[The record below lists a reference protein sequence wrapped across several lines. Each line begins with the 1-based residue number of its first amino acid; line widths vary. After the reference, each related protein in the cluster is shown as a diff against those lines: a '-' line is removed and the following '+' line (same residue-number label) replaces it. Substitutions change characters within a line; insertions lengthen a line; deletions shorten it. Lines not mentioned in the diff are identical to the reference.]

1 MRHGI
6 RAIVFDAF
14 GTLVTPVAR
23 NGPYQSL
30 ALAVNVERR
39 RFREEAMTLDLSLA
53 DLAAKYGRPDLAQS
67 LTAELAAE
75 TAGVRLFDE
84 VGRYLDLLDWRGF
97 PYAVCSNLSHG
108 YGEKVK
114 ELVPNAVG
122 YVMSYEVGAYKPQPA
137 IYQSVVDLLGEEP
150 SRILFVGD
158 TERADVVGPKAVGMK
173 AVHLNRRAGQTLLS
187 VIAGALRDAAA
198 HPMLEG

>member
-6 RAIVFDAF
+6 KAIVFDAF
-14 GTLVTPVAR
+14 GTLVTPVQR

-30 ALAVNVERR
+30 ALAADVERR
-39 RFREEAMTLDLSLA
+39 RFREEAMTLNLSLA
-53 DLAAKYGRPDLAQS
+53 ELAARYGRPDLAQS
-67 LTAELAAE
+67 LTDELAVE
-75 TAGVRLFDE
+75 TAGVTLFDE
-84 VGRYLDLLDWRGF
+84 VGRYLDMLDWRGF
-97 PYAVCSNLSHG
+97 PYAVCSNLAHG
-108 YGEKVK
+108 YGERVK

-137 IYQSVVDLLGEEP
+137 IYHAVVDLLDVDP

-158 TERADVVGPKAVGMK
+158 TERADVDGPRAAGMK

-187 VIAGALRDAAA
+187 VIAKALRDAAA
-198 HPMLEG
+198 PSMLEG

>member
-6 RAIVFDAF
+6 EAIAFDAF
-14 GTLVTPVAR
+14 GTLVTPVPR

-30 ALAVNVERR
+30 ALAANVGRR
-39 RFREEAMTLDLSLA
+39 QFREEAMTLDLSLA
-53 DLAAKYGRPDLAQS
+53 DLAARYGRPDLAQS
-67 LTAELAAE
+67 LTNELEAE
-75 TAGVRLFDE
+75 TAEVKLFDE

-97 PYAVCSNLSHG
+97 PYAVCSNLAHG
-108 YGEKVK
+108 YGAKVK
-114 ELVPNAVG
+114 ELVPNAAG

-137 IYQSVVDLLGEEP
+137 IYQAVVDLLGVEP

-158 TERADVVGPKAVGMK
+158 TERADVDGPRAVGMK

-187 VIAGALRDAAA
+187 VIAKALRDAAA
-198 HPMLEG
+198 PTMLEG